1 VFGSSR
7 RAADLAVLVA
17 AALLAAAV
25 LELPGVLRDA
35 RDAVRAGRPAAF
47 ERAASPADGLEI
59 PEELLVRARRT
70 IPEDA
75 RYAVVLGS
83 ALPLGAGQSVGI
95 PQFLRY
101 WLAPRT
107 FEDEADDADWVI
119 AYGASGE
126 ALGVRVRREVQLAPL
141 VNAVEVDR

>member
-1 VFGSSR
+1 
-7 RAADLAVLVA
+7 VLVV

-25 LELPGVLRDA
+25 LELPGVVVDA
-35 RDAVRAGRPAAF
+35 ADAVRAGRPAAL
-47 ERAASPADGLEI
+47 ERAAAPADGLGI
-59 PEELLVRARRT
+59 PNDMVERVREV

-75 RYAVVLGS
+75 HYAIVLGPS
-83 ALPLGAGQSVGI
+83 IPLDANQTVGI

-101 WLAPRT
+101 WLLPRT

-119 AYGASGE
+119 AYGQSSE
-126 ALGVRVRREVQLAPL
+126 TLGIPVKLEIPLAAL

>member
-1 VFGSSR
+1 MFASSR
-7 RAADLAVLVA
+7 RGAEAAAVVVALLLVA
-17 AALLAAAV
+17 AAI
-25 LELPGVLRDA
+25 ELPGVVR
-35 RDAVRAGRPAAF
+35 RGVDAVRDGRPSTVEREAAP
-47 ERAASPADGLEI
+47 ASGLGI
-59 PEELLVRARRT
+59 PEELLVRARQT

-83 ALPLGAGQSVGI
+83 SIPLDENQRVGI

-119 AYGASGE
+119 AYGQSGE
-126 ALGVRVRREVQLAPL
+126 TLGVPVKREVPLADL
-141 VNAVEVDR
+141 VNAVEVER

>member
-1 VFGSSR
+1 
-7 RAADLAVLVA
+7 VLVA

-47 ERAASPADGLEI
+47 ERAAAPADGLEI
-59 PEELLVRARRT
+59 PEELLVQARRT

-75 RYAVVLGS
+75 HYALVLGGS
-83 ALPLGAGQSVGI
+83 IPLSESQRIGI